1 LFVQDLDYYNSNKEG
16 RRILEQLKRREND
29 SAETANLVKS
39 IDILKKM
46 RETYETANG
55 SNIVFK
61 VAQG

>member
-1 LFVQDLDYYNSNKEG
+1 LFVQDLDYYNANKEG
-16 RRILEQLKRREND
+16 RRILEQLKRHENN
-29 SAETANLVKS
+29 SAENANLVKS

-61 VAQG
+61 VA